1 MIINTVIIV
10 DSQYHIEGTRS
21 WTHKMHGKIIFYK
34 QYFSFLNKN
43 LIKLH
48 YIKLAMCINCITV
61 NKPIKFKADILTTF
75 HNEAQNCTTH
85 PSETYT
91 RAFVFLDKYE
101 HSCTKCPSSLVL
113 QHFL

>member
-21 WTHKMHGKIIFYK
+21 WTRKMHGKIIFYK
-34 QYFSFLNKN
+34 QCFPFLNKN

-48 YIKLAMCINCITV
+48 YIKLAICINCITV
-61 NKPIKFKADILTTF
+61 NKPIKFKADILTLF

-101 HSCTKCPSSLVL
+101 RSSTKCPSSLVL